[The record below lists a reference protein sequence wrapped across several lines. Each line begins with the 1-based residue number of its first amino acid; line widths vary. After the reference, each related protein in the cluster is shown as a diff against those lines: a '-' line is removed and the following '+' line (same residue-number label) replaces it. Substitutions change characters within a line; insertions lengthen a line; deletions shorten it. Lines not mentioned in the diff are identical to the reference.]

1 MTSGGTLMNNYTYTV
16 VDEIVCAKYRF
27 MPDAMLLYY
36 LAKQLSEAERE
47 VIEKELSRRHL
58 LSTKE
63 A

>member
-1 MTSGGTLMNNYTYTV
+1 MNNYTYTV

-36 LAKQLSEAERE
+36 LAKQRSEAERE

-58 LSTKE
+58 LPTKE